1 MPDDVTPIRKQY
13 LDLKRQYPEAILLFR
28 LGDFYETFDADAE
41 LMARELDIVLT
52 SRPVGKGQRVPLA
65 GVPHHAVEAY
75 VARLIEKG
83 YRVAIAEQ
91 MADPATVKGIVPRDV
106 IRVVTPGTVVEPAL
120 LDDKRPNYLAAWVA
134 DDGRVGLAHVDVTT
148 GEFAVTQFSGESLDA
163 AQHELIRLA
172 PRECLIPDAAATGAP
187 QASMHVTPFAAWKFE
202 LANARQSLLD
212 HFQVGTLAGF
222 GCEGQPLAVR
232 AAGAIIQYLR
242 ETQMQGLAQITGLTT
257 YSTSAFMALDA
268 ATRRNLEITETIRG
282 PHSAAQGALLGVLD
296 ATRTP
301 MGARLLRAW
310 LSQPLLDRK
319 QIETRLERVSALAQ
333 DTLARESA
341 AAALKSLP
349 DLERQ
354 ATRVVSG
361 AATPRDVLAIRRA
374 LEAVPPLRTAVESAR
389 GGTSPSVGGEE
400 ALSLSALLS
409 ELDPCDDVSALIA
422 QSINEDAP
430 TSFSSGGVI
439 RSGFSAELDGILIAS
454 RDAKTWVAN
463 LEKTERARTG
473 IKSLKVGYNKV
484 FGYYLEITHANA
496 EAVPEDYIR
505 KQTLVNAERYIT
517 PQLKEYESLILNAE
531 ERIAEVEKRLFTE
544 VCQQIAARANALLK
558 TARAIAQIDVAV
570 ALAQMAVSN
579 RYVCPKLTDA
589 DELHIVGGR
598 HPVVEQT
605 LSDVAFVPNDLR
617 FDADERILVITG
629 PNMSG
634 KSVYLRQ
641 AALIVL
647 MAQIGSFVPAE
658 SATLGIVDRIFTR
671 IGAQDQVAA
680 GQSTFMVEMVETANI
695 LHHATNRSL
704 ILLDEIGRGTSTYDG
719 LSIAW
724 AVIEYLHNHPRLRSK
739 TLFATHYHE
748 LVELASSL
756 PHVRNYNVAVAEEGG
771 HVVFLHTRAALLTS
785 TGDADQV
792 LLATSEYRLM
802 LAPARSI
809 LIAQRFGGKGI
820 RDLLR
825 LQPDEVVTAMTLWN
839 PARSKRRFMCLVTK
853 FGQVR
858 RLESRLLAGELR
870 QAPFFRLEKKYYK
883 AMLAYLG
890 QADEEDELILGTNLG
905 RIVQVPMGGMGN
917 VTSAGIRPSQGE
929 QVTAATFVEPGGECV
944 AVSHTGQMLFLRAA
958 TATSGKKSRTWK
970 GARIVGLVSSAA
982 VTENKAYVL
991 TARGLAH
998 SLALPNVLARV
1009 NAARAACVPL
1019 ALAEGDTVVS
1029 VCYLTEVRL

>member
-1 MPDDVTPIRKQY
+1 MSDDVTPIRKQY

-41 LMARELDIVLT
+41 LVARELDIVLT

-91 MADPATVKGIVPRDV
+91 MADPATVKGIVPREV

-120 LDDKRPNYLAAWVA
+120 LDDKRPNYLAAWIA

-148 GEFAVTQFSGESLDA
+148 GEFAVTQFSTESLDA

-172 PRECLIPDAAATGAP
+172 PRECLVPEGSEQPVAG
-187 QASMHVTPFAAWKFE
+187 QSMHVTPFAAWKFE

-222 GCEGQPLAVR
+222 GCEGQTFAVR

-257 YSTSAFMALDA
+257 YSTSAFMMLDA

-282 PHSAAQGALLGVLD
+282 PHGGAQGALLGVLD

-301 MGARLLRAW
+301 MGARLLRVW

-319 QIETRLERVSALAQ
+319 QIETRLERVSAFAQ
-333 DTLARESA
+333 DTLTRESA
-341 AAALKSLP
+341 GAALKSLP

-354 ATRVVSG
+354 ATRVISG

-374 LEAVPPLRTAVESAR
+374 LEAVPSLRTAVESAR
-389 GGTSPSVGGEE
+389 GGEE

-422 QSINEDAP
+422 QSIDDDAP

-439 RSGFSAELDGILIAS
+439 RSSFSAELDGILIAS

-463 LEKTERARTG
+463 LEKTERERTG

-517 PQLKEYESLILNAE
+517 PQLKEYEALILNAE

-570 ALAQMAVSN
+570 ALAQVAVSQ
-579 RYVCPKLTDA
+579 RYVRPKLTDA

-598 HPVVEQT
+598 HPVVEQA
-605 LSDVAFVPNDLR
+605 LSDAAFVPNDLR
-617 FDADERILVITG
+617 FDANERILVITG

-647 MAQIGSFVPAE
+647 MAQIGSFVPAD
-658 SATLGIVDRIFTR
+658 SATIGIVDRIFTR

-724 AVIEYLHNHPRLRSK
+724 AVIEYIHNHPRLKAK

-756 PHVRNYNVAVAEEGG
+756 PYVRNYNVAVAEEGD
-771 HVVFLHTRAALLTS
+771 HVVFLHKIIPGGADRSYGIHVAQLAGLPKPVIRRA
-785 TGDADQV
+785 Q
-792 LLATSEYRLM
+792 E
-802 LAPARSI
+802 
-809 LIAQRFGGKGI
+809 
-820 RDLLR
+820 LLR
-825 LQPDEVVTAMTLWN
+825 E
-839 PARSKRRFMCLVTK
+839 
-853 FGQVR
+853 
-858 RLESRLLAGELR
+858 LESGKHIQSPQPRR
-870 QAPFFRLEKKYYK
+870 
-883 AMLAYLG
+883 
-890 QADEEDELILGTNLG
+890 EE
-905 RIVQVPMGGMGN
+905 
-917 VTSAGIRPSQGE
+917 SAQLSL
-929 QVTAATFVEPGGECV
+929 FVERDPVLDALKALDVNSLSPLEALTKLYELQKLAKGG
-944 AVSHTGQMLFLRAA
+944 
-958 TATSGKKSRTWK
+958 
-970 GARIVGLVSSAA
+970 
-982 VTENKAYVL
+982 
-991 TARGLAH
+991 
-998 SLALPNVLARV
+998 
-1009 NAARAACVPL
+1009 
-1019 ALAEGDTVVS
+1019 
-1029 VCYLTEVRL
+1029 

>member
-41 LMARELDIVLT
+41 LVARELDIVLT

-65 GVPHHAVEAY
+65 GVPHHAVESY

-91 MADPATVKGIVPRDV
+91 MADPATVKGIVPREV

-120 LDDKRPNYLAAWVA
+120 LDDKRPNYLAAWIA
-134 DDGRVGLAHVDVTT
+134 DDGRVGLAHVDVTA
-148 GEFAVTQFSGESLDA
+148 GEFAVTQFSSDSLDA
-163 AQHELIRLA
+163 AQHELIRLG
-172 PRECLIPDAAATGAP
+172 PRECLVPDAAAHRDAPPTDAPPTGAV
-187 QASMHVTPFAAWKFE
+187 AGMHVTPFAAWKFE
-202 LANARQSLLD
+202 LANTRQALLD

-222 GCEGQPLAVR
+222 GCEGQTLAIR

-242 ETQMQGLAQITGLTT
+242 ETQMQGLAQITSLTT
-257 YSTSAFMALDA
+257 YSTSAFMMLDA

-282 PHSAAQGALLGVLD
+282 PRDAARGGAQGALLGVLD

-301 MGARLLRAW
+301 MGARLLRVW

-319 QIETRLERVSALAQ
+319 HIETRLERVSAFAQ
-333 DTLARESA
+333 DTLTRESA

-354 ATRVVSG
+354 TTRVMSG

-374 LEAVPPLRTAVESAR
+374 LEAIPALRTAVESAR
-389 GGTSPSVGGEE
+389 GGEE

-409 ELDPCDDVSALIA
+409 ELDPCNDVSALIS
-422 QSINEDAP
+422 QSIDDDAP
-430 TSFSSGGVI
+430 TSLSSGGVI

-463 LEKTERARTG
+463 LEKTERERTG
-473 IKSLKVGYNKV
+473 IKTLKVGYNKV

-517 PQLKEYESLILNAE
+517 PQLKEYEALILNAE

-558 TARAIAQIDVAV
+558 AARAIAQIDVAV
-570 ALAQMAVSN
+570 ALAQVAVSQ
-579 RYVCPKLTDA
+579 RYVRPKLTDA

-605 LSDVAFVPNDLR
+605 LSDAAFVPNDLR
-617 FDADERILVITG
+617 FDANERILVITG

-647 MAQIGSFVPAE
+647 MAQIGSFVPAD
-658 SATLGIVDRIFTR
+658 SATIGIVDRIFTR

-724 AVIEYLHNHPRLRSK
+724 AVIEYIHNHPRLKAK

-756 PHVRNYNVAVAEEGG
+756 PYVRNYNVAVAEEGD
-771 HVVFLHTRAALLTS
+771 HVVFLHKIIPGGADRSYGIHVAQLAGLPKPVIRRA
-785 TGDADQV
+785 Q
-792 LLATSEYRLM
+792 E
-802 LAPARSI
+802 
-809 LIAQRFGGKGI
+809 
-820 RDLLR
+820 LLR
-825 LQPDEVVTAMTLWN
+825 E
-839 PARSKRRFMCLVTK
+839 
-853 FGQVR
+853 
-858 RLESRLLAGELR
+858 LESGKHIQSPQPKR
-870 QAPFFRLEKKYYK
+870 
-883 AMLAYLG
+883 
-890 QADEEDELILGTNLG
+890 EE
-905 RIVQVPMGGMGN
+905 
-917 VTSAGIRPSQGE
+917 SAQLSL
-929 QVTAATFVEPGGECV
+929 FVERDPV
-944 AVSHTGQMLFLRAA
+944 LDAL
-958 TATSGKKSRTWK
+958 
-970 GARIVGLVSSAA
+970 
-982 VTENKAYVL
+982 KALDVNSLSPLEAL
-991 TARGLAH
+991 TKLYELQKLAKRG
-998 SLALPNVLARV
+998 
-1009 NAARAACVPL
+1009 
-1019 ALAEGDTVVS
+1019 
-1029 VCYLTEVRL
+1029 